1 MECPACGHSESK
13 VVDSRTSGDGIRR
26 RRVCLR
32 CDTRFTTHERIEVR
46 MPLVVKKDG
55 RRVPFERDKVIAGL
69 MLACR
74 KRPVTGEQIEEA
86 ASRVEQQVASQ
97 GAAEIP
103 TSEIGRF
110 VLNELL
116 TLDKVGYLR
125 FASVYQEIQ
134 DPKDFL
140 ALLEPWLGEQ
150 T

>member
-1 MECPACGHSESK
+1 
-13 VVDSRTSGDGIRR
+13 
-26 RRVCLR
+26 
-32 CDTRFTTHERIEVR
+32 
-46 MPLVVKKDG
+46 
-55 RRVPFERDKVIAGL
+55 

-86 ASRVEQQVASQ
+86 ADRVEQQRREPRSVRDPDVARS
-97 GAAEIP
+97 GASCW
-103 TSEIGRF
+103 TSCC
-110 VLNELL
+110 

-140 ALLEPWLGEQ
+140 ALLEPWLGEP